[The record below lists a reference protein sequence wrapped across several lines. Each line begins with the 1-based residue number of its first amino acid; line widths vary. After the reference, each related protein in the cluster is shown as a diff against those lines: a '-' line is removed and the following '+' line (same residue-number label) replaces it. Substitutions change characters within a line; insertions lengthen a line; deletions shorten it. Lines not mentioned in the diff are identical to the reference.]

1 MSQKRTVPVTIQ
13 GREYRVRG
21 EGDPARVERAAAL
34 LDETMTKVRARSGTA
49 DSVDVAVL
57 AALNLANARA
67 DRAGGG
73 GGGAIEGLGAR
84 IDALVELLETATA
97 DASSAAS

>member
-1 MSQKRTVPVTIQ
+1 MSAKRTVPVTIQ

-49 DSVDVAVL
+49 DSVDIAVL
-57 AALNLANARA
+57 AALNLANALASERP
-67 DRAGGG
+67 
-73 GGGAIEGLGAR
+73 GGGAIEGLGPR
-84 IDALVELLETATA
+84 IDALVELVETATA
-97 DASSAAS
+97 ANASSAAS